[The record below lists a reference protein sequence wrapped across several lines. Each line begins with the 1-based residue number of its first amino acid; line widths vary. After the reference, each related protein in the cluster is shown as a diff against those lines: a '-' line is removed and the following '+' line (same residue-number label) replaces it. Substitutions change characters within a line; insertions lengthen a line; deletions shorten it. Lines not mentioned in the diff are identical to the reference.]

1 MISCDTN
8 ILFAA
13 CDADNRHNANARAFL
28 DEHGRDPS
36 FVLAEQVLM
45 ELYVLLRNPTISRP
59 PLNAAEAALLILR
72 FRANPHWRVVD
83 VPGEGGIMQALWRL
97 AARTDFAHRRIFDAR
112 LALTLRHHGVTDLAT
127 SNMRD
132 FADLGFSRVW
142 NPLNNRGI

>member
-8 ILFAA
+8 VLFAA
-13 CDADNRHNANARAFL
+13 CDADNRSNANARAFL

-36 FVLAEQVLM
+36 FILAEQVLM

-59 PLNAAEAALLILR
+59 PLNAAEAALLIFQ

-83 VPGEGGIMQALWRL
+83 VPGECGIMNELWRI
-97 AARTDFAHRRIFDAR
+97 AAQAGFAYRRVFNVR

-127 SNMRD
+127 SNTRD
-132 FADLGFSRVW
+132 FADLGFDRVW
-142 NPLNNRGI
+142 DPLNRQA